1 MPGIRVKEGEPFEKA
16 LRRFTKTCEKAGIM
30 SEIRKHQH
38 FEKPSARRK
47 RKLNAA
53 KRKNLKRLQ
62 QTTDRKSVV

>member
-62 QTTDRKSVV
+62 QSTTSHEA

>member
-53 KRKNLKRLQ
+53 KRKNQKRMQ
-62 QTTDRKSVV
+62 QFQS

>member
-62 QTTDRKSVV
+62 QSTY